1 MLCALLPGLTGGY
14 RMSTTVS
21 RRAVIGASQ
30 ALLAGVALGALPRS
44 GAAQYS
50 PSRAAASGA
59 IRLAGNENP
68 YGPGPA
74 ARAAIKSGVGDS
86 WKYPIL
92 EEMAFKAVIA
102 EREGLTPQHVLIG
115 DGSSEI
121 LHIAALLAGS
131 GGGELIAATPTFSF
145 VADHVRAIGGSVRE
159 VPMDSGMRHD
169 LKAMRAAVSP
179 ATRLV
184 YVCNPNNPT
193 GTLVSGAEVREFI
206 ATLPREITVLA
217 DEAYLEIAS
226 DMSEQ
231 SVVDQVRA
239 GDNVIVARTFSKLH
253 GLAGLR
259 IGYALARPD
268 LIKRMAALK
277 LVAVSSLGLAAASAS
292 YGDMQFQALS
302 RKNLAA
308 GVAITTVALD
318 ELKLAYAPTRANFV
332 FFDTGQPAA
341 EFLAAMRQRGF
352 SLGRPFPQYP
362 SWCRVSMGTVE
373 QMQLFASALR
383 AHYAG

>member
-1 MLCALLPGLTGGY
+1 
-14 RMSTTVS
+14 MSTTLS
-21 RRAVIGASQ
+21 RRAVIGASP
-30 ALLAGVALGALPRS
+30 ALLAAVALGALPRS
-44 GAAQYS
+44 GAAQRP
-50 PSRAAASGA
+50 PSSAHASRA

-74 ARAAIKSGVGDS
+74 ARAAIQAAVGDS
-86 WKYPIL
+86 WKYPIF
-92 EEMAFKAVIA
+92 EEMAFKAQIA
-102 EREGLTPQHVLIG
+102 EQEGLTPQHVLIG

-131 GGGELIAATPTFSF
+131 GGGELITATPTFSF

-159 VPMDSGMRHD
+159 LPLDSGMRHD

-179 ATRLV
+179 VTRLV

-193 GTLVSGAEVREFI
+193 GTLVSAAELREFI
-206 ATLPREITVLA
+206 VALPADISVLV
-217 DEAYLEIAS
+217 DEAYLELAS
-226 DMSEQ
+226 DMSKE
-231 SVVDQVRA
+231 SVVDRVRA
-239 GDNVIVARTFSKLH
+239 DDNVIVARTFSKLH

-268 LIKRMAALK
+268 LIERMAKLK

-292 YGDMQFQALS
+292 YTDLQFQAFS
-302 RKNLAA
+302 RKNIAA
-308 GVAITTVALD
+308 GVAITTAALN
-318 ELKLAYAPTRANFV
+318 ELKLSHAPTRANFV

-341 EFLAAMRQRGF
+341 EFLTAMRERGF

-373 QMQLFASALR
+373 QMQSFADALK
-383 AHYAG
+383 AHFGA

>member
-1 MLCALLPGLTGGY
+1 
-14 RMSTTVS
+14 MSTTVS
-21 RRAVIGASQ
+21 RRAVIGASH

-44 GAAQYS
+44 GAAQRPPSPAYS
-50 PSRAAASGA
+50 PRG

-74 ARAAIKSGVGDS
+74 ARAAIEAAVPDS
-86 WKYPIL
+86 WKYPIF
-92 EEMAFKAVIA
+92 EEMALKALIA

-159 VPMDSGMRHD
+159 IPLDAGMRHD
-169 LKAMRAAVSP
+169 LKAMRAAASP

-193 GTLVSGAEVREFI
+193 GTMVSGAELREFI
-206 ATLPREITVLA
+206 AALPSDISVLV
-217 DEAYLEIAS
+217 DEAYLELAS
-226 DMSEQ
+226 DMSEH
-231 SVVDQVRA
+231 SVVDRVRA
-239 GDNVIVARTFSKLH
+239 GDKVIVARTFSKLH

-268 LIKRMAALK
+268 LIARMAKLK
-277 LVAVSSLGLAAASAS
+277 LVAASSLGLAAASAS
-292 YGDMQFQALS
+292 YTDLPFQALS

-308 GVAITTVALD
+308 GVAITTAALD
-318 ELKLAYAPTRANFV
+318 ELKRPYAPTRANFV

-341 EFLAAMRQRGF
+341 EFLAAMRERGF
-352 SLGRPFPQYP
+352 ALGRPFPQYAN
-362 SWCRVSMGTVE
+362 WCRVSMGTVE
-373 QMQLFASALR
+373 QMQQFAGALR
-383 AHYAG
+383 AHYAA

>member
-1 MLCALLPGLTGGY
+1 
-14 RMSTTVS
+14 MSTRVS
-21 RRAVIGASQ
+21 RRAVISASR

-44 GAAQYS
+44 GAAQS
-50 PSRAAASGA
+50 PPSRASATGA

-74 ARAAIKSGVGDS
+74 ARAAIEAAVPES

-131 GGGELIAATPTFSF
+131 GGGELVTATPTFSF
-145 VADHVRAIGGSVRE
+145 AADHVRAIGGNVRE
-159 VPMDSGMRHD
+159 VPLDSAMRHD

-193 GTLVSGAEVREFI
+193 GTVVPGAELREFI
-206 ATLPREITVLA
+206 ATLPAGITVLV
-217 DEAYLEIAS
+217 DEAYLELAS
-226 DMSEQ
+226 DMSEE
-231 SVVDQVRA
+231 SVVDRVRA

-292 YGDMQFQALS
+292 YGDLQFQALS

-308 GVAITTVALD
+308 GVAITTAVLD
-318 ELKLAYAPTRANFV
+318 ELKRPYAPTSANFV
-332 FFDTGQPAA
+332 FFDTGQPAT
-341 EFLAAMRQRGF
+341 EFMAAMRERGF
-352 SLGRPFPQYP
+352 ALGRPYRQYP
-362 SWCRVSMGTVE
+362 SWCRVSIGKVE
-373 QMQLFASALR
+373 QMQRFADALR
-383 AHYAG
+383 AHYAA

>member
-1 MLCALLPGLTGGY
+1 MN
-14 RMSTTVS
+14 TTIS
-21 RRAVIGASQ
+21 RRAVIGASP
-30 ALLAGVALGALPRS
+30 ALLAGVALGTLSRP
-44 GAAQYS
+44 GAAQS
-50 PSRAAASGA
+50 PPSRASASGA

-68 YGPGPA
+68 HGPGPA
-74 ARAAIKSGVGDS
+74 ARAAIQAAVGDS
-86 WKYPIL
+86 WKYPIF
-92 EEMAFKAVIA
+92 EEMAFKAQIA
-102 EREGLTPQHVLIG
+102 AREGLTPPHVLIG

-121 LHIAALLAGS
+121 LHMAALLAGS
-131 GGGELIAATPTFSF
+131 GGGELITATPTFSF

-159 VPMDSGMRHD
+159 IPLDAGMRHD

-193 GTLVSGAEVREFI
+193 GTMLSGAELREFI
-206 ATLPREITVLA
+206 AALPREVTVLV
-217 DEAYLEIAS
+217 DEAYLELAS
-226 DMSEQ
+226 DMVEH
-231 SVVDQVRA
+231 SVVDRVRA

-268 LIKRMAALK
+268 LIKRMARLK

-292 YGDMQFQALS
+292 YTDLAFQSAS
-302 RKNLAA
+302 RRHIAE
-308 GVAITTVALD
+308 GVAITTAALD
-318 ELKLAYAPTRANFV
+318 ELKRPYAATRANFV
-332 FFDTGQPAA
+332 FFDAGQPAA
-341 EFLAAMRQRGF
+341 EFLAAMRERGF

-362 SWCRVSMGTVE
+362 TWCRVSMGTVE
-373 QMQLFASALR
+373 QMQLFAGALR